1 MKRQNE
7 NLGYFYIFIA
17 GSLWGLIG
25 IFVKSMDACGASASM
40 TSFLRVLFAFFIM
53 LVLCLWKC
61 RPSDLIIGPKPL
73 FICALLGILCHG
85 VYNICYSIAVT
96 SIGVALSAV
105 LLDIAP
111 LFTLLFSVIFFH
123 EKPSSIKCAA
133 IIINI
138 IGCILTVTN
147 GSFEIKSLA
156 FFGIFMGIGAGFFYA
171 LTAIIGTFAAE
182 NIHPFVMS
190 MYSYFFA
197 TVFLGLAIQPWKTK
211 LVVNNGILIWGFFYA
226 LIPTAI
232 AYIIYYN
239 GLKNITETS
248 KVPVIASIEVIV
260 ASFIGIIFYHESLGI
275 ISVLGILIVLSS
287 IVLMNYK
294 SSDSMNTEQE

>member
-1 MKRQNE
+1 MTQMNPRNE
-7 NLGYFYIFIA
+7 KLGYFYVFIA

-25 IFVKSMDACGASASM
+25 IFVKSMDTYGSSATM

-53 LVLCLWKC
+53 LILCLWKC
-61 RPSDLIIGPKPL
+61 NISDLFIGPKSL

-96 SIGVALSAV
+96 TVGVALSAV

-111 LFTLLFSVIFFH
+111 LFTLLFSVILFH
-123 EKPSSIKCAA
+123 EKPSAVKCAA

-156 FFGIFMGIGAGFFYA
+156 FFGILMGIGSGFFYA

-182 NIHPFVMS
+182 NVHPFVMS

-197 TVFLGLAIQPWKTK
+197 AVFLGLTIQPWHTK
-211 LVVNNGILIWGFFYA
+211 LVVNKGILIWGFFYA

-232 AYIIYYN
+232 AYVIYYD
-239 GLKNITETS
+239 GLKNIVETS
-248 KVPVIASIEVIV
+248 KVPVIASIEVII
-260 ASFIGIIFYHESLGI
+260 ASLIGIIFYHETLGIVSILGI
-275 ISVLGILIVLSS
+275 IIVLSS

-294 SSDSMNTEQE
+294 SNTSSNT